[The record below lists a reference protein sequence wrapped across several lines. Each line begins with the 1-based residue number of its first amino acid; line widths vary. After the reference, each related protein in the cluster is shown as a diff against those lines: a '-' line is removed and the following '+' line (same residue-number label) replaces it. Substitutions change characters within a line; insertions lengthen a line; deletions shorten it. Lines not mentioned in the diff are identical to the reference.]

1 MKKLTKDWNTN
12 IYCLIGDP
20 VKKSLSPKIHNY
32 IFEANNINS
41 VYVCFNINAKDL
53 KSTLDSFKI
62 LGIEGFN
69 VTVPHKIKIMNYL
82 DEIDDEARYLG
93 AVNTVKNVEGRFIG
107 YNTDGLGFI
116 KSLEDRNIDII
127 NKDILIL
134 GAGGASHAIS
144 TKLALEGVNKIII
157 LNRTLSKGK
166 KLASEIHE
174 KFDNVKLECDT
185 LDNFYKYL
193 DIDMIVNCTTIG
205 MYPDID
211 SSPVDLSMFNNDI
224 IVYDIVY
231 KPIKTKLLHMA
242 ERMGMETIEGID
254 MLINQGLLSQKIW
267 FNYEIDNLFKDVDE
281 LKKLLI

>member
-1 MKKLTKDWNTN
+1 
-12 IYCLIGDP
+12 
-20 VKKSLSPKIHNY
+20 
-32 IFEANNINS
+32 
-41 VYVCFNINAKDL
+41 
-53 KSTLDSFKI
+53 
-62 LGIEGFN
+62 
-69 VTVPHKIKIMNYL
+69 
-82 DEIDDEARYLG
+82 
-93 AVNTVKNVEGRFIG
+93 
-107 YNTDGLGFI
+107 
-116 KSLEDRNIDII
+116 
-127 NKDILIL
+127 L